1 MNKYLVITIVSSLL
15 LGVLGGLA
23 GGKIASRYQRFD
35 QRFEQTRNGNMF
47 YQKGGMMQGSAMMQG
62 GHMMPD
68 GTMMGGATM
77 GQPGMRDM
85 MMDMTSSMR
94 GKTGDELDK
103 AFLAGMIEHH
113 QGAIDMA
120 KILKDGTKRPELQK
134 MADDI
139 INVQSKEIEMMQQW
153 QKEWF
158 ATATTT
164 K

>member
-1 MNKYLVITIVSSLL
+1 MNKYLIITIISSLL
-15 LGVLGGLA
+15 LGVFGGLV

-47 YQKGGMMQGSAMMQG
+47 YQKGMMQGTATMQ

-68 GTMMGGATM
+68 GTMMGGAMMAQPTM
-77 GQPGMRDM
+77 QGM
-85 MMDMTSSMR
+85 MMDMTAAMR

-120 KILKDGTKRPELQK
+120 KLLKAGTKRPELQK

-139 INVQSKEIEMMQQW
+139 ITVQSKEIQMMQDW
-153 QKEWF
+153 QKAWF
-158 ATATTT
+158 STATTT